1 MAKFFSCSLDNS
13 DLTLSTI
20 WEAACSVVLNPAH
33 VLAKEW
39 PLNCPRIIGGSVIVN
54 LRQVLLATAL
64 VSLAAATAHADGI
77 PGDGTILVGRGSD
90 PSPSMSCSKTDFK
103 IKLNGHG
110 GGITNCINTS
120 GVDWIGLDIFAVIPT
135 GLPSGQ
141 EVLCTSSLFTC
152 EPLTTIKLLGNSGK
166 KEVEITLLGGVITAG
181 SVTDV
186 CTGDGPADSCF
197 FINLND
203 SNSMEMEASGGW
215 FGLSG
220 ARDGTIDVHA
230 ITPEPGTLLLLLT
243 GAGALCFRRRRISL
257 A

>member
-1 MAKFFSCSLDNS
+1 
-13 DLTLSTI
+13 
-20 WEAACSVVLNPAH
+20 

-39 PLNCPRIIGGSVIVN
+39 PLNCTTEYRGGVIVK
-54 LRQVLLATAL
+54 LRQLLLTTAL
-64 VSLAAATAHADGI
+64 VSLAAVTAHADGI

-90 PSPSMSCSKTDFK
+90 PSPSTSCGKLDFK
-103 IKLNGHG
+103 IKLNGNG

-135 GLPSGQ
+135 GLPPEK
-141 EVLCTSSLFTC
+141 EVICTTFFTDC
-152 EPLTTIKLLGNSGK
+152 ESPKTIKFLGNSGK
-166 KEVEITLLGGVITAG
+166 KEVEIMLLGGIITAG
-181 SVTDV
+181 SATDV
-186 CTGDGPADSCF
+186 CTANPIPTSCF

-203 SNSMEMEASGGW
+203 SNSMQSDAPGGW

-243 GAGALCFRRRRISL
+243 GAGALCFRHRRSL
-257 A
+257 LR